1 MGEYEVHECKDCSF
15 KGLHKTGISDGLKCK
30 NCGSGLYFKIAEGS
44 ETEMLEKLVE
54 KQTYEDSIL
63 KLKYKTNSLELNFE
77 GSVEDGLKILRQLE
91 PPMFIAGFDEGAKGG
106 DITVNIE
113 PINCEGSKEERN
125 IRKKEFLEGFFE
137 AIRRSK

>member
-54 KQTYEDSIL
+54 KQTYKDSIL

-91 PPMFIAGFDEGAKGG
+91 PPVFIMDVDEKPKNGK
-106 DITVNIE
+106 IT
-113 PINCEGSKEERN
+113 INHNYTEKELK
-125 IRKKEFLEGFFE
+125 KKEFLEELFE
-137 AIRRSK
+137 SIRRVK